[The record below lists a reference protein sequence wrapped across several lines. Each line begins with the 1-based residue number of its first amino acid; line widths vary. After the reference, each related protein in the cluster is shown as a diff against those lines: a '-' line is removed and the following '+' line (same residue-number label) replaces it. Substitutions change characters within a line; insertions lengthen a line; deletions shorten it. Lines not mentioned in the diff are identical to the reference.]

1 MGEVTVDSGDSGV
14 QDAAAQ
20 KAHND
25 AMIARAEGRQ
35 PPAEPNNTPD
45 DAPAQE
51 PKPERPDDVPEKFWD
66 AEKGAVRVDALLKSY
81 RELESA
87 RGRGEAADDKPAD
100 DDDAAAARGALD
112 QRGLNLDEFTR
123 EFQERGELTP
133 ASYEKL
139 EQSGL
144 SKHVV
149 DDFIAGQQARQQIF
163 MSAVQEAAGGAKE
176 QQALFE
182 WASSLPEDEIARAN
196 EVLASGDI
204 ERAKSV
210 IRDLKSRREEAMGRD
225 PSLVDGV
232 ARGAAGGESFSNWA
246 QVKKA
251 MSDPRYQTDAAYRSQ
266 VEQKL
271 ARSNI

>member
-1 MGEVTVDSGDSGV
+1 MSEVTVDSGNPGV

-25 AMIARAEGRQ
+25 AMIARADGRQ
-35 PPAEPNNTPD
+35 PPAEKGNTPA
-45 DAPAQE
+45 DAPAPE
-51 PKPERPDDVPEKFWD
+51 PKPERPDDIPEKFWD

-100 DDDAAAARGALD
+100 DAAAARDALD

-139 EQSGL
+139 EKSGL

-163 MSAVQEAAGGAKE
+163 VSAVQEAAGGAKE

-225 PSLVDGV
+225 PSLVDGST
-232 ARGAAGGESFSNWA
+232 RGAAGGEAFSNWA
-246 QVKKA
+246 QVKQA
-251 MSDPRYQTDAAYRSQ
+251 MSDPRYQTDAAYRLQ